1 MDFAPL
7 AQFIKQRSTVKW
19 VVVMG
24 ESKQSI
30 KESLLAQGFEN
41 IIEAQDLE
49 EAVTLAYGIA
59 DAGDVIL
66 LSPACASFDMF
77 RNFEERGDRFKEIVE
92 RL

>member
-1 MDFAPL
+1 
-7 AQFIKQRSTVKW
+7 
-19 VVVMG
+19 MG

-41 IIEAQDLE
+41 ITEAQGLE
-49 EAVTLAYGIA
+49 EAVTLAYEIA
-59 DAGDVIL
+59 DPGDVIL

-77 RNFEERGDRFKEIVE
+77 RNFEERGDRFKEIVK

>member
-1 MDFAPL
+1 L

-41 IIEAQDLE
+41 ISEVQGLE
-49 EAVTLAYGIA
+49 EAVMFAYEIA
-59 DAGDVIL
+59 DPGDVIL